1 MKPLFKLT
9 ALSTALLVIAGCGD
23 DSSSELSSSGQY
35 EAHIQAALDRDTSI
49 IFTLQGSD
57 ASVPLPSYTLMNT
70 VDGTLDLPTNGDD
83 SLSNPAAAMSTMDG
97 WSTSMPITLSFSG
110 AGLPDGILTS
120 GIHLVE
126 LTEGLT
132 GSPQPKA
139 VLQQGIDYIVVGNS
153 TSDSLSI
160 VFQGKELN
168 SSSEYILA
176 VTSDIDDEGG
186 EPIGTSSSYAAL
198 KSTRT
203 VYSEEPLKTLQAVT
217 QGTEALFSAVGV
229 DADSIIYSTWFST
242 QSVGETFFA
251 TKGATALGLA
261 QGNLGAIWKDA
272 ANPNNVDLTAAYT
285 LQFTSS
291 EDYAT
296 ALTADTNF
304 TTYFDSQSPVDLKQ
318 TLQGLYL
325 QSGNQVTVSKGV
337 VMLPHYLEQGDDWS
351 SQPFVSAMPSL
362 AIVSNALA
370 DPQEQA
376 NIGAQLVA
384 AGVDTTMLAT
394 ELTEQ
399 AKLIGLELTKSDG
412 TVLDADRFI
421 TRYAPVPKIKSL
433 QAVEFLLFTPTGDA
447 DDWPVAIYQHGITS
461 AKENAY
467 FMAANI
473 AQQGIAVIA
482 IDMPLHGSRSLD
494 AERSANAD
502 VTAYLNLSNIPV
514 ARDNFRQSVLDILG
528 LRAALS
534 YSKQAMLLEASPLA
548 NVNLVTSPP
557 TMVGHSLG
565 GMVAISTV
573 ANANRS
579 LGTPSADALF
589 NFSGLAAKN
598 AGGHIVELLLG
609 SDSYGNLIK
618 HNVALAAS
626 TDYQGFTQS
635 FCVNF
640 TESECF
646 TAFTQ
651 AAPEAIPALEAGFNQ
666 FAYATQT
673 VLDSIDPFTNA
684 SYLLENPI
692 PMYFSQVAD
701 DDTVPNN
708 VPNRGF
714 AGTEPLTAKLG
725 LTVIDSASTTP
736 TESNFIRFSDV
747 SAHSTFVFPQDP
759 ALADQVAHA
768 AMTTHMVDFIQ
779 DGTLDFP
786 ISPTTL
792 E

>member
-1 MKPLFKLT
+1 MNHFIKLS
-9 ALSTALLVIAGCGD
+9 AISAGLLLAGCGD
-23 DSSSELSSSGQY
+23 DTSSELPSSAELES
-35 EAHIQAALDRDTSI
+35 HIQQALERDTTI
-49 IFTLQGSD
+49 EFTLLGSD
-57 ASVPLPSYTLMNT
+57 AAVPLPSYTLMNT
-70 VDGTLDLPTNGDD
+70 IDGTLDLPTNGDD

-97 WSTSMPITLSFSG
+97 WSTSMPINLSFTG
-110 AGLPDGILTS
+110 AGLSDGIVPS
-120 GIHLVE
+120 GVHLVE

-132 GSPQPKA
+132 GQPTPKNI
-139 VLQQGIDYIVVGNS
+139 LQQNVDFVVV
-153 TSDSLSI
+153 SDSATDSLTI
-160 VFQGKELN
+160 VLQGKELN
-168 SSSEYILA
+168 PSSEYILA
-176 VTSDIDDEGG
+176 VTNEVADENG
-186 EPIGTSSSYAAL
+186 EPVGTSSSYATL
-198 KSTRT
+198 KSDSRT
-203 VYSEEPLKTLQAVT
+203 YTDEPFATLQAVT

-296 ALTADTNF
+296 ALAADTNF
-304 TTYFDSQSPVDLKQ
+304 TTYFDSQSSIDLKQ

-337 VMLPHYLEQGDDWS
+337 VMLPHYLEQGEDWS

-433 QAVEFLLFTPTGDA
+433 QAVEFLLFTPSGDA

-548 NVNLVTSPP
+548 NVDLVTSPP

-598 AGGHIVELLLG
+598 SGGHIVELLLG

-635 FCVNF
+635 FCVNL

-651 AAPEAIPALEAGFNQ
+651 AAPEAIQALEAGFNQ

-692 PMYFSQVAD
+692 PMYFSQVAG

-714 AGTEPLTAKLG
+714 AGTEPLAAKLG

-736 TESNFIRFSDV
+736 TDSNFIRFSDV
-747 SAHSTFVFPQDP
+747 STHSTFVFPQDP
-759 ALADQVAHA
+759 TLADQAAHA
-768 AMTTHMVDFIQ
+768 VMTTHMVDFIQ
-779 DGTLDFP
+779 DGTLDLP